1 MLGFLFVL
9 VLLFGFAF
17 VFFLILK
24 DLVVSVTLLKP
35 YVRVFE

>member
-17 VFFLILK
+17 FFFLILK

>member
-9 VLLFGFAF
+9 VLLFDLAF
-17 VFFLILK
+17 VFLILK